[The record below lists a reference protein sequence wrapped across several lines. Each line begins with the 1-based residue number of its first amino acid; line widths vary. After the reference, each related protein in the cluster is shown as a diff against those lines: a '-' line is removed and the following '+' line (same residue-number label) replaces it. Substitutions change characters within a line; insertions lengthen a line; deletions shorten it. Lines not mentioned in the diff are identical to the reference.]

1 MGNAMKTRLEWGSV
15 DEGLDARELRFVD
28 EYLVDLNSTRAARAA
43 GYLRGNAGRDLL
55 RRPHVRAAVERR
67 MRERRERLKLSQDYV
82 IERLIKEAEC
92 DAAEGNATARVRALE
107 LLGKHLGMFWDRQ
120 EVVQRSEVVYVEVAG
135 NPVQALPEERP
146 ALPAGGDEREQCDGG

>member
-15 DEGLDARELRFVD
+15 DEGLDAKELRFVE

-43 GYLRGNAGRDLL
+43 GYLRGDTGRALL
-55 RRPHVRAAVERR
+55 KRPHVRAAVERR

-146 ALPAGGDEREQCDGG
+146 ALPAGEEEQE

>member
-1 MGNAMKTRLEWGSV
+1 
-15 DEGLDARELRFVD
+15 
-28 EYLVDLNSTRAARAA
+28 
-43 GYLRGNAGRDLL
+43 
-55 RRPHVRAAVERR
+55 

-92 DAAEGNATARVRALE
+92 DAADGNATARVRALE

-135 NPVQALPEERP
+135 NPAQALPEERP

>member
-1 MGNAMKTRLEWGSV
+1 MGNAMKTRLEWGIV